1 MSVNKHRPHI
11 FVLPEDDANHALA
24 NGFRLNPNL
33 SQRSIQVLPSAGGWI
48 KVQSQFEMEHILPME
63 RYQLRYMVLLLDF
76 DEMAKRRDEV
86 SKVVPP
92 HLCERVFIL
101 GVWSEPE
108 NLKKAGLGSLES
120 VGSKLALECENETRI
135 TWDHELLR
143 HNNIELV
150 RMASKLKHILFPL
163 T

>member
-48 KVQSQFEMEHILPME
+48 KVQSQFQTEHIFPME
-63 RYQLRYMVLLLDF
+63 RNQNRHTVLLLDF
-76 DEMAKRRDEV
+76 DEMANRREEV
-86 SKVVPP
+86 AKVVPP
-92 HLCERVFIL
+92 HLSERVFIL

-108 NLKKAGLGSLES
+108 DLKKAGLGTLES
-120 VGSKLALECENETRI
+120 VGSKLALECQNETRV
-135 TWDHELLR
+135 TWEHELLR

-150 RMASKLKHILFPL
+150 RMASKLKQILFPL
-163 T
+163 L